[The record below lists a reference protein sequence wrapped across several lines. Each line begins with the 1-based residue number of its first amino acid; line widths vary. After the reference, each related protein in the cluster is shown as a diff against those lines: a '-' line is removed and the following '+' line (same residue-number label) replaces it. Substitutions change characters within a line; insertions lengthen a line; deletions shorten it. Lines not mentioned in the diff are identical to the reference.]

1 MTNLAT
7 GIACVFI
14 AGILGWFGWKKYC
27 KEDFTAC
34 ILILLVLACMLRL
47 YVGTDFYLHEWDER
61 YHALVAK
68 NLMTNPL
75 KPMLYA
81 NPVLT
86 YDYRDWSANHVWLHK
101 QPFPLWCMAL
111 SMKLLGVNEIALRLP
126 SIGLSTLSV
135 LGTFLIGKHIFDAKT
150 GTVAAFLHAIH
161 GLSIELTGGRA
172 ATDHVDVFFQGLI
185 VFAVVFALYHA
196 KTKNT
201 GWLVLMALFCGLAI
215 LTKWL
220 PALIVLPLWAVLCWK
235 YKAFAFR
242 DWALHSVL
250 VLLMIGAVVLPWQI
264 WIHTRFP
271 KEATWEQQLNIRH
284 FFESIEGHG
293 RPFYY
298 YLNEIRIVYGE
309 MIYLLL
315 AWLIYIWAKKM
326 RSAYWFLSVWIFV
339 PLLFFSAAATK
350 MPAYLQISAPAFFLL
365 TAVAVR
371 YGLTIRKKT
380 RYPLLV
386 TVLVAGLVVLPVR
399 YMFERIKFFSTK
411 ERSPEWSEKLKE
423 LNRSLEPGKRYVLF
437 GEKRPIEAMFYCEG
451 LVAYPDIPNRAQ
463 IKDLENRGYTVFL
476 KNSNLNFVK

>member
-1 MTNLAT
+1 MNNLT
-7 GIACVFI
+7 SGIACVCI
-14 AGILGWFGWKKYC
+14 AGILVWFGWEKYR
-27 KEDFTAC
+27 KGDFTAC
-34 ILILLVLACMLRL
+34 ILILLVLAFMLRL
-47 YVGTDFYLHEWDER
+47 YASTDFYLHEWDER

-81 NPVLT
+81 NPVLP

-101 QPFPLWCMAL
+101 QPFPMWCMAL
-111 SMKLLGVNEIALRLP
+111 SMKLFGVNEIALRLP
-126 SIGLSTLSV
+126 SIALSTLSV
-135 LGTFLIGKHIFDAKT
+135 LGTFLIGKHLFGAKT
-150 GTVAAFLHAIH
+150 GAVAAFLHAIH

-172 ATDHVDVFFQGLI
+172 ATDHVDVFFQGLV

-201 GWLVLMALFCGLAI
+201 GWLVLMAIFCGLAI

-220 PALIVLPLWAVLCWK
+220 PALIVLPLWAILCWK
-235 YKAFAFR
+235 NKAFAFR
-242 DWALHSVL
+242 EWALQSVAT
-250 VLLMIGAVVLPWQI
+250 LMMVAVIALPWQI

-271 KEATWEQQLNIRH
+271 KEAIWEQQLNIRH

-309 MIYLLL
+309 LIYLPL
-315 AWLIYIWAKKM
+315 AGLIYIWVKKKW
-326 RSAYWFLSVWIFV
+326 RAYWFLGVWIVV

-365 TAVAVR
+365 TACAVR
-371 YGLTIRKKT
+371 YGLTIRKKA

-386 TVLVAGLVVLPVR
+386 TALVAGLVVLPVR
-399 YMFERIKFFSTK
+399 YLFERTKFFSTK
-411 ERSPEWSEKLKE
+411 ERASEWAEKLKE
-423 LNRSLEPGKRYVLF
+423 RNRSLGPGKRYVLF
-437 GEKRPIEAMFYCEG
+437 GEERPIEAMFYCEG
-451 LVAYPDIPNRAQ
+451 LVAYPNLPTRAE
-463 IKDLENRGYTVFL
+463 IENLERRGYTVFW
-476 KNSNLNFVK
+476 KNDNENFVK

>member
-1 MTNLAT
+1 MENLIA
-7 GIACVFI
+7 GIACVFTTSI
-14 AGILGWFGWKKYC
+14 HVWFGWKKYRQ
-27 KEDFTAC
+27 EDFTMC
-34 ILILLVLACMLRL
+34 LIILLIIGFLLRL
-47 YVGTDFYLHEWDER
+47 YAGTDFYLHEWDER

-68 NLMTNPL
+68 NLITSPF
-75 KPMLYA
+75 K
-81 NPVLT
+81 PVLYSYPILP

-111 SMKLLGVNEIALRLP
+111 SMKIFGVNEIALRLP

-135 LGTFLIGKHIFDAKT
+135 LGTFLIGKHLFSVKT
-150 GTVAAFLHAIH
+150 GILAAFLHAVH
-161 GLSIELTGGRA
+161 GLSIELTGGRT

-201 GWLVLMALFCGLAI
+201 GWLMLMSLCCGLAI

-220 PALIVLPLWAVLCWK
+220 PALIVLLLWAVLCWQ
-235 YKAFAFR
+235 YNTLTLR
-242 DWALHSVL
+242 EGVLYGALA
-250 VLLMIGAVVLPWQI
+250 LLMIGAVVLPWQI

-271 KEATWEQQLNIRH
+271 KEATWEQQLNLKH

-293 RPFYY
+293 RPVYY

-309 MIYLLL
+309 MIYLPL

-326 RSAYWFLSVWIFV
+326 RSAYWFLGVWIFV
-339 PLLFFSAAATK
+339 PLLFFSAATTK

-365 TAVAVR
+365 TAFSVR
-371 YGLTIRKKT
+371 YGLAIRKKT

-386 TVLVAGLVVLPVR
+386 IVLVAGLVVLPVR
-399 YMFERIKFFSTK
+399 YLFEPTKFFSTK
-411 ERSPEWSEKLKE
+411 ERSPEWAEKLKE

-437 GEKRPIEAMFYCEG
+437 GEERPIEAMFYCEE
-451 LVAYPDIPNRAQ
+451 LVAYPNTPNSAE
-463 IKDLENRGYTVFL
+463 IEDLESLGYTVIL
-476 KNSNLNFVK
+476 KDDKKSF